1 MDNNEMTVV
10 NAEKETALVSD
21 NVWTNKEQ
29 FNQMLRSA
37 QMLSQ
42 TSIIP
47 QSYQG
52 KPQDCFVAIE
62 MASRIGVS
70 PMMVMQNMYVVKG

>member
-29 FNQMLRSA
+29 FNQMHN
-37 QMLSQ
+37 
-42 TSIIP
+42 
-47 QSYQG
+47 G
-52 KPQDCFVAIE
+52 
-62 MASRIGVS
+62 
-70 PMMVMQNMYVVKG
+70 

>member
-52 KPQDCFVAIE
+52 KPQDCFVSAL
-62 MASRIGVS
+62 VL
-70 PMMVMQNMYVVKG
+70 